1 MTENLQEN
9 LNLSSRKRRIAAFMI
24 DHFIMTFLI
33 AIISFLSIGT
43 DFMDENNFNNLTT
56 RILPVMIFGFLLYFA
71 KDSVKGTS
79 PGKWVMGIMIRDE
92 NNPNEIP
99 SFGRLFIRNLF
110 IIIWPIEFIILATSD
125 NKKRLGDKIA
135 KTIVLKTQNETI
147 KAPRILAL
155 IGVGIVFFTF
165 IFLFTASVMK
175 KSDAYKVAIY
185 EIEQNKEIVSESG
198 GIIEY
203 GMMPTGNIN
212 ISNGYGEAQLKIK
225 VIGNEKDLNI
235 DVYLTKK
242 PNGKWILIELNK

>member
-9 LNLSSRKRRIAAFMI
+9 LTLSSRKRRIVAFMI

-135 KTIVLKTQNETI
+135 KTIVVKNNNKTT

-203 GMMPTGNIN
+203 GMMPTGSIN
-212 ISNGYGEAQLKIK
+212 TSNGYGEAQLEIK
-225 VIGNEKDLNI
+225 VFGNKKDLNVS
-235 DVYLTKK
+235 VYLTKK